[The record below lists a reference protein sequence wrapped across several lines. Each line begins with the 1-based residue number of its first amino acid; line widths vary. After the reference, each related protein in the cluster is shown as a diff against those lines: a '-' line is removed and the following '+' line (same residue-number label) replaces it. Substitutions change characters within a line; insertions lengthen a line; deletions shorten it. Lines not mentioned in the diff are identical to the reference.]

1 MKFERLFLQRQNQLP
16 SLSENNISDLFALKF

>member
-16 SLSENNISDLFALKF
+16 SLSENISDLFVLKF